1 MSRAA
6 CRAVP
11 ARLRPVLGAVAL
23 FALAACANTG
33 QVARAAKV
41 PALPSG
47 VALLGLAGG
56 EVEGVMGEP
65 TLIRADG
72 PAQYWRYG
80 LGGCQLDLFLYADRA
95 AGRPASPISTCGRR
109 AAPTAPTRAGCAEL
123 ARRLRAE
130 PVAAEA
136 PPAAGP
142 LVSQPF

>member
-33 QVARAAKV
+33 QVAREAKV

-80 LGGCQLDLFLYADRA
+80 LGGCQLDLFLYADPA
-95 AGRPASPISTCGRR
+95 AGRPRVAYLDVRPSRGTDG
-109 AAPTAPTRAGCAEL
+109 TTRAGCAEL